1 MGERE
6 DRERRKHE
14 HIVAVN
20 ALADQGSSGFHD
32 VALLPVSASE
42 VDLDEVTLDT
52 SLLGCKMSSPIIV
65 NAMTGGTDEAREINR
80 RLASFAARHGLAM
93 AVGSQTAALKDP
105 SVSDTYTVTRTV
117 NPSGVLIANVPMGS
131 SLKTAQ
137 MAVDLIDADLV
148 QIHWNTA
155 QELFMLEGDRHF
167 RGMLAKLEEVA
178 SGVSVPVIAKEVG
191 QGMTG
196 AAARRFAD
204 HGVAGIDVGGVG
216 GTNFVSI
223 EAWRQG
229 MEIDDEWK
237 RWGIPTAASIGEV
250 VGSVGS
256 FVDVIASGGI
266 RSGHDVAKALAMGA
280 TAVGVAGSLLR
291 LATQDAPDRRLDE
304 WLADMHGTLKMIM
317 VLTGS
322 RTVAEMSARPVLIM
336 GRTREWLDARGYEEY
351 RRSLA
356 VKGEL

>member
-14 HIVAVN
+14 HIAAVR
-20 ALADQGSSGFHD
+20 ALADQGASGFQD

-52 SLLGCKMSSPIIV
+52 SLLGRAVSSPILV

-105 SVSDTYTVTRTV
+105 SVSDTYTVTRRV
-117 NPSGVLIANVPMGS
+117 NPSGVLIANVPMGA
-131 SLKTAQ
+131 SLRTAQ
-137 MAVDLIDADLV
+137 MAVDLIEADLV
-148 QIHWNTA
+148 QVHWNTA
-155 QELFMLEGDRHF
+155 QELFMLEGDRQF

-196 AAARRFAD
+196 TAARRFANC
-204 HGVAGIDVGGVG
+204 GVGGIDIGGVG
-216 GTNFVSI
+216 GTNFVLI
-223 EAWRQG
+223 EAWRRG

-237 RWGIPTAASIGEV
+237 HWGIPTAASLGEV
-250 VGSVGS
+250 AGSVGS
-256 FVDVIASGGI
+256 SVDIIASGGI

-291 LATQDAPDRRLDE
+291 LVTQDNPDQRLEE
-304 WLADMHGTLKMIM
+304 WLAYIHGTLKMIM
-317 VLTGS
+317 VLTGA
-322 RTVAEMSARPVLIM
+322 RTVAEMCARPVLIL

-351 RRSLA
+351 CRSLA
-356 VKGEL
+356 VREDS